1 MEFPLKSP
9 LLRIPRAEISR
20 KVMEVAEILQIFHKL
35 CSKATAL
42 SGTELQ
48 RVSIGRALV
57 RNPAVYLMDEPLTS
71 FEANLRADLR
81 VELKIIR
88 ANLGA
93 TSLDVTHDQI
103 EAMAM
108 ATHVGVL
115 DHGRLL
121 QFGTPREIFE
131 QPVSIHAAARLG
143 QPLINI
149 LPADLFCP
157 APANATHVGLH
168 PENIQQGSGQDVFV
182 KRIEHLGE
190 QIRLICRSKITT

>member
-93 TSLDVTHDQI
+93 TFLDVTHDQI
-103 EAMAM
+103 
-108 ATHVGVL
+108 
-115 DHGRLL
+115 
-121 QFGTPREIFE
+121 
-131 QPVSIHAAARLG
+131 
-143 QPLINI
+143 
-149 LPADLFCP
+149 
-157 APANATHVGLH
+157 
-168 PENIQQGSGQDVFV
+168 
-182 KRIEHLGE
+182 
-190 QIRLICRSKITT
+190 